1 MKKNS
6 KGKQLWKRLHFKYRL
21 SATNENTLDEAFR
34 IRVSMFSGVILLLA
48 FSAIIILLTSIIII
62 ATPIR
67 YYLPGYLD
75 SEIRKEAMQ
84 AAFRADTLEE
94 QLHYQGVYINNLKA
108 VLEGNLAIDSV
119 KNIELDTVKISFE
132 DPSLGKSNKEK
143 AFVAQYE
150 DEEKYN
156 LSVLSPTTAPTT
168 DAVIFF
174 QPVKGVISKPFNAIL
189 NQFDIEIQTKSKETV
204 SAVLDGR
211 IIYQGYQI
219 NDGYVIQIQHRNG
232 FVSIYKDLSLVLK
245 KIGDRVKAG
254 EAIAIIE
261 DKKDAGNSHL
271 SFELW
276 FKGDPINP
284 TNYISF

>member
-6 KGKQLWKRLHFKYRL
+6 KSKQLWKRLHFKYRL

-34 IRVSMFSGVILLLA
+34 IRVSMFSGIILLLA
-48 FSAIIILLTSIIII
+48 FSAIIITLTSIIII

-75 SEIRKEAMQ
+75 SEVRKEAMQ

-94 QLHYQGVYINNLKA
+94 QLHYQGIYINNLKA

-119 KNIELDTVKISFE
+119 KNIALDTVKRSFD
-132 DPSLGKSNKEK
+132 DPLLAKSDREK

-150 DEEKYN
+150 EEEKYN

-168 DAVIFF
+168 DGVLFF
-174 QPVKGVISKPFNAIL
+174 QPVKGVINRPFNAIL

-211 IIYQGYQI
+211 IIYQGYQV
-219 NDGYVIQIQHRNG
+219 NDGYVIHIQHRNG
-232 FVSIYKDLSLVLK
+232 FVSIYKELSLVLK
-245 KIGDRVKAG
+245 KTGDRVKAG

-261 DKKDAGNSHL
+261 DKKDADNSHL